1 VRPGGETLLT
11 MRKSKFHRWAAFW
24 SVAGLLGVQ
33 SAQALS
39 IKSVGSVV
47 KGTQTQVTVVFDET
61 LDPATATT
69 LGNYTLTGRTIAS
82 ASLMT
87 GLPAANAIGNIDW
100 PAPAGRTE
108 DNMCV
113 VLTVNS
119 VLTGAQSLTVAGV
132 KNTAGNSTLASTTR
146 AFTASGY
153 SWTTVG
159 NSANDPTRVIAVGTN
174 GFDIYSNGS
183 ANWEAND
190 QISYVYQ
197 AIPATQPFDVKVR
210 VEFQDTSSRWGRA
223 GVMLRDGLNSDVA
236 TTTAG
241 GANPAARTVFARAN
255 PARKFD
261 ESSGAIAVG
270 QNQYEFIYRS
280 ETGGTYTGPG
290 DGTPPAYPNAWLRL
304 VGDGAGTL
312 TGYWSN
318 EANPANDSFLPAA
331 GFDLSVPYANMLADN
346 PSVLYLGPAY
356 CPEIGN
362 IPAAAENIAPGVR
375 SRRFLAQFR
384 FVSIASP
391 VVTGFNS
398 FAAGFTASIIDGADT
413 TVQNGS
419 VSATINGSA
428 VTVTQVRDGN
438 RINVS
443 ALNPTVFAVGSSNT
457 VVVSYRDSAGAT
469 LSRTYNFVQ
478 APYVTLPAEWRVQA
492 PTGQN
497 IHGMTATFGN
507 APHGNS
513 LANVEGVFAGTFPA
527 DFPTDLFT
535 NIVLTPNWGKWGSEG
550 EFQGQFNANASGS
563 FRVAKDLYP
572 DVYGWTADDVA
583 VRLVTYL
590 QLQPGVYRAAIASDD
605 GFRLSVAAAAVDPAG
620 ITLSRF
626 DGGRGTP
633 AVPDMAD
640 FVVTEAGIYPFR
652 LTWWNGGGG
661 AALEWSIIDVAN
673 NRQYLVNQQRVDANG
688 YALTP
693 GTQNLQAGAIL
704 AYNSTPTVRT
714 LLPSVSASPT
724 TGSHDVDTQPEIV
737 VSINGN
743 GAGITINSLTLNGT
757 AVTPT
762 TATANGVTTAR
773 FTPATPLAFN
783 TRQVGSVNYTA
794 TGYTTPFTTEF
805 SFTTRSVRASELA
818 GPGVFVIE
826 AEDFDFGGGQ
836 NHAEANV
843 MPYEGGA
850 YAEHGSRLN
859 IDFQRGDGPFNAGNG
874 SRDGF
879 NYRTGAVQ
887 GGDIINNPNDGGI
900 FVPMGGNTG
909 GNASNGEQRAAR
921 PGQTPGETY
930 SVATSF
936 SIGWA
941 TGWYNYTRNIPQGN
955 YNIYAALSY
964 DGRGDGQLAG
974 RMDRITAGRGTVN
987 QTIQA
992 LGTFSRFGSGGWGPF
1007 ALVPMVDGSGNL
1019 ANVTLGGA
1027 SPTTLRYTST
1037 SGDFDWYAIVPAV
1050 APPIEPR
1057 VTGIQLNG
1065 NNILI
1070 NFVGGVLQSSATLTG
1085 TYADVPGV
1093 VGDSAII
1100 PVPAAAN
1107 AQQYYR
1113 VIRR

>member
-1 VRPGGETLLT
+1 
-11 MRKSKFHRWAAFW
+11 MRKTKTIQWTAVWAA
-24 SVAGLLGVQ
+24 AGLLGVH

-61 LDPATATT
+61 LDPTTATAVA
-69 LGNYTLTGRTIAS
+69 NYTLTGRTISS
-82 ASLMT
+82 ATLMT

-100 PAPAGRTE
+100 PAPGGRTE
-108 DNMCV
+108 DNQCV

-132 KNTAGNSTLASTTR
+132 KDSSGAETLASTTR
-146 AFTASGY
+146 AFVASGY
-153 SWTTVG
+153 SWVTVG

-190 QISYVYQ
+190 QISYVYK

-223 GVMLRDGLNSDVA
+223 GLLLRDGLNADVA
-236 TTTAG
+236 TTTAD

-261 ESSGAIAVG
+261 EGSGAISTG

-280 ETGGTYTGPG
+280 EVGGTYTGPG
-290 DGTPPAYPNAWLRL
+290 DATPPAYPNAWLRL

-318 EANPANDSFLPAA
+318 EANAADDNFNPEA
-331 GFDLSVPYANMLADN
+331 GFDLSAPYANMLGDS

-362 IPAAAENIAPGVR
+362 IPAVAENIAPGVR

-384 FVSIASP
+384 FVPVASP

-398 FAAGFTASIIDGADT
+398 FAAGFTASILDGADT
-413 TVQNGS
+413 TIENGS
-419 VSATINGSA
+419 VTATINGEA
-428 VTVTQVRDGN
+428 ATLTQTRNGN
-438 RINVS
+438 RVDIS
-443 ALNPTVFAVGSSNT
+443 AIRSTVFAVGSANT
-457 VVVSYRDSAGAT
+457 VVLSYRDSAGAT
-469 LSRTYNFVQ
+469 LTRTYDFVQ
-478 APYVTLPAEWRVQA
+478 ASYVTLPPEWRVQA
-492 PTGQN
+492 PTGQG
-497 IHGMTATFGN
+497 IHGMTATSAN
-507 APHGNS
+507 VPHGNS
-513 LANVEGVFAGTFPA
+513 LANVEGIFSGTFPT
-527 DFPTDLFT
+527 DFPADLFT
-535 NIVLTPNWGKWGSEG
+535 NIVLSANWGKAGSG
-550 EFQGQFNANASGS
+550 DVQGQFHRNATGS
-563 FRVAKDLYP
+563 FKVDKDIYP
-572 DVYGWTADDVA
+572 DVYGWTPDDVA

-590 QLQPGVYRAAIASDD
+590 QLQPGVYRAGVASDD
-605 GFRLSVAAAAVDPAG
+605 GFRLSAAAAGADPAG
-620 ITLSRF
+620 ITLSQF

-633 AVPDMAD
+633 ATPDLAD

-652 LTWWNGGGG
+652 LIWWNGGGG

-673 NRQYLVNQQRVDANG
+673 NRHLLVNQQRVDVDG
-688 YALTP
+688 FALTP
-693 GTQNLQAGAIL
+693 GVQNLQPGGIL
-704 AYNSTPTVRT
+704 AYNSTPTMRT
-714 LLPSVSASPT
+714 LSPQLTTQPS
-724 TGSHDVDTQPEIV
+724 TGSYDNDVSSEIV
-737 VSINGN
+737 VSVNGN
-743 GAGITINSLTLNGT
+743 GAAITVNSVSLNGT

-762 TATANGVTTAR
+762 IASANGITTAR
-773 FTPATPLAFN
+773 FTPGTPLPFN
-783 TRQVGSVNYTA
+783 TRQLGTVIYTA
-794 TGYTTPFTTEF
+794 TGYATPFTNQF
-805 SFTTRSVRASELA
+805 SFTTRSVKASELA
-818 GPGVFVIE
+818 TAGAFVIE
-826 AEDFDFGGGQ
+826 AEDFDFGAGQ
-836 NHAEANV
+836 TFPEASV
-843 MPYEGGA
+843 MPYEGGSFA
-850 YAEHGSRLN
+850 DHGARLN
-859 IDFQRGDGPFNAGNG
+859 IDFQRGDGPFNAANG

-879 NYRTGAVQ
+879 NYRTGAIQ
-887 GGDIINNPNDGGI
+887 GGEIINDPADGGVY
-900 FVPMGGNTG
+900 VPMGGNTG
-909 GNASNGEQRAAR
+909 GNASNGDMRSDR
-921 PGQTPGETY
+921 PGQSPGETY

-955 YNIYAALSY
+955 YNVYAALSY
-964 DGRGDGQLAG
+964 DGRGDNQLAG
-974 RMDRITAGRGTVN
+974 RMDRVTAGRGTAN
-987 QTIQA
+987 QTVEL
-992 LGTFSRFGSGGWGPF
+992 LGTFSRFGSGGWGSY
-1007 ALVPMVDGSGNL
+1007 ALVPMVDASGNL
-1019 ANVTLGGA
+1019 ANVSLGGA

-1057 VTGIQLNG
+1057 VTSIQLNG
-1065 NNILI
+1065 NTIVI
-1070 NFVGGVLQSSATLTG
+1070 NFTGGVLQSSGTLTG

-1093 VGDSAII
+1093 TGQSANI

-1107 AQQYYR
+1107 AEQFYR